1 MVLEVVEEDVVH
13 MVGEEVVGEEVHH
26 RQQQLQHLEDQE
38 LRELQEEGELQ
49 PLLWHCGDV
58 RDEHLCDE
66 Y

>member
-1 MVLEVVEEDVVH
+1 

>member
-1 MVLEVVEEDVVH
+1 

-49 PLLWHCGDV
+49 PLL
-58 RDEHLCDE
+58 
-66 Y
+66 